1 MQRLTWAASLMEAE
15 MIAVLLRGEGIAVL
29 IQRQPGLDAPDFLRG
44 GPRILFV
51 EDDRFDEAAEL
62 VEAHFG
68 LR

>member
-1 MQRLTWAASLMEAE
+1 MKRLTWAPNLTEAE
-15 MIAVLLRGEGIAVL
+15 MIIGMLEAEGIEVLL
-29 IQRQPGLDAPDFLRG
+29 QRQPGLDAPDFLGG

-51 EDDRFDEAAEL
+51 KDAQYDEAAEL